1 MLMCSI
7 VTFSCSND
15 SNSDDSSNHSSLD
28 DNISNDSNLDDNSSN
43 DSSSDDNSL
52 NDDISDD
59 DNGMNIVLVTL
70 LVITII
76 GLVTSIVINVFLVVK
91 LKQSRC
97 VIIII
102 HSLYVAIIEYLL
114 QIKCQ
119 AT

>member
-1 MLMCSI
+1 MLMYSI
-7 VTFSCSND
+7 VTVSCSND
-15 SNSDDSSNHSSLD
+15 SNSDDSSNDSSSD

-59 DNGMNIVLVTL
+59 NNGMNIVLVTL
-70 LVITII
+70 LGIAIT
-76 GLVTSIVINVFLVVK
+76 GLVTSIVINIFLVVK

>member
-1 MLMCSI
+1 MLTYSI
-7 VTFSCSND
+7 VTVSCSND
-15 SNSDDSSNHSSLD
+15 SNSDDSSNDNSSD

-102 HSLYVAIIEYLL
+102 HSVYIAIIDYLL